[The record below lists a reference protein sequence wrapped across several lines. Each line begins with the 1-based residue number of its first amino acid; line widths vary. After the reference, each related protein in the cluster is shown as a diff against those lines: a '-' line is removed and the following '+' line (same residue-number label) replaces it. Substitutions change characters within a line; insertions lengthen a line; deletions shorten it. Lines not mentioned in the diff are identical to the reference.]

1 MRIHAHG
8 TGATVLEL
16 MVTLAIAA
24 ILVTTGV
31 PSFQNYLLR
40 QHVRAAVNQLHHD
53 LMLARSEAVY
63 RNAVVIACPG
73 APESGCASGPDW
85 SSGWIVFEDGDGDR
99 ALSVGE
105 AVIQRLRHVARL
117 GFDVVG
123 TRVEVAV
130 GTRNPVD
137 MPRGQRICCLAKW
150 MIDAH
155 GNVELEPVRAAARAL
170 GGGSQSVVAELGEA
184 AAVEAG
190 EPRLGA
196 DPQVAVRGLGDG
208 ADAAA
213 RAEAPGR
220 WRWCGCPV
228 WRWRPGRRSD
238 RAYRLSTGEISHE
251 KPEKSLVIV
260 LSIVVT

>member
-73 APESGCASGPDW
+73 APESGCASWPDW

-105 AVIQRLRHVARL
+105 AVIRQGQLMQEVTVLTTSGRGPLRFFPDGSAP
-117 GFDVVG
+117 G
-123 TRVEVAV
+123 T
-130 GTRNPVD
+130 N
-137 MPRGQRICCLAKW
+137 MSISLC
-150 MIDAH
+150 
-155 GNVELEPVRAAARAL
+155 
-170 GGGSQSVVAELGEA
+170 
-184 AAVEAG
+184 
-190 EPRLGA
+190 
-196 DPQVAVRGLGDG
+196 GLSGP
-208 ADAAA
+208 ADA
-213 RAEAPGR
+213 RKLVVSNIGRIRRDLYPGIDPSL
-220 WRWCGCPV
+220 CP
-228 WRWRPGRRSD
+228 
-238 RAYRLSTGEISHE
+238 A
-251 KPEKSLVIV
+251 
-260 LSIVVT
+260 